1 MKKYIRITYLFLLI
15 LLIFLVLNNKN
26 RLIEN
31 INYEVNNF
39 NIHFNKKIKILEQ
52 EIEYISL
59 LKKEIKMP
67 EIQQKNNMIY
77 FNSDQG
83 GVYLKNIDNIS
94 NTYTYIPLNYLK
106 NRIKATISTE
116 IIGIAHAEF
125 KSLEDYEQIIYT
137 DIFNEKWVDIL
148 SNKSLS
154 YKFFQTNRSFS
165 GENKE
170 FVLYGLYTDKV
181 YKKEMI
187 SIGFPIYSI
196 HNTQILLQGIWYFD
210 FNKEFFRNDISKFK
224 ERLNLNALIID
235 GNENIIVSTDKNI
248 TNIKD
253 YGNYYIFP
261 FGKTDYTL
269 LIKKENYSQLFGLKE
284 ILLILIII
292 ISIIYIFKQE
302 KLEKEI
308 FILKRQIE
316 SYLIFKDP
324 LSKLYN
330 RYFIDSKLQFPL
342 EKCSIILIDI
352 DNFKT
357 INDTYGHH
365 TGDLVIKGFSNSI
378 RLILQKN
385 DYGIRWGGEEF
396 LLIFSN
402 KEKEFVLK
410 KLELLQKLIYNL
422 NIINNYSIT
431 ASFGGVYEDFI
442 SMNAL
447 YSIISRADDNLY
459 LAKAQGKNKVIF

>member
-1 MKKYIRITYLFLLI
+1 MKKYIRIIYLFLLI

-52 EIEYISL
+52 EIKYISL
-59 LKKEIKMP
+59 LKKEIKIP
-67 EIQQKNNMIY
+67 EFQQKNNMIY

-83 GVYLKNIDNIS
+83 GVYLKNLE
-94 NTYTYIPLNYLK
+94 YIPDTYMNLPLNLFK
-106 NRIKATISTE
+106 NRLKDKINKE
-116 IIGIAHAEF
+116 IIGIAYAEF
-125 KSLEDYEQIIYT
+125 KCFENYEQIIYT
-137 DIFNEKWVDIL
+137 DIFNEKWVDVL

-196 HNTQILLQGIWYFD
+196 YNNQILLQGIWYFD
-210 FNKEFFRNDISKFK
+210 FNKEFFRNDIFKFK
-224 ERLNLNALIID
+224 ERFNLNALIID
-235 GNENIIVSTDKNI
+235 GNENIIISTDKNI
-248 TNIKD
+248 INIKD
-253 YGNYYIFP
+253 YSNYYSFP

-269 LIKKENYSQLFGLKE
+269 LIKKEKFSQLFGLKE
-284 ILLILIII
+284 FLLILIIA
-292 ISIIYIFKQE
+292 ISIIYVLKEE

-316 SYLIFKDP
+316 SYLIFRDP

-330 RYFIDSKLQFPL
+330 RYFIDSKLEFPL
-342 EKCSIILIDI
+342 EKCSMILIDI

-365 TGDLVIKGFSNSI
+365 TGDLVIKGFSDSI

-422 NIINNYSIT
+422 NIIDNYSIT
-431 ASFGGVYEDFI
+431 SSFGGVYKDFI
-442 SMNAL
+442 NKNTL
-447 YSIISRADDNLY
+447 YSTISKADDNLY